1 MAVPMAR
8 AMSALCP
15 SPRAKQTAPKMG
27 WDLLETAMAEQ
38 ALLRLYTRTVSY
50 IFKAELLTVHAEHE
64 ELLITVSL

>member
-8 AMSALCP
+8 AMSALCL
-15 SPRAKQTAPKMG
+15 SPRAKQTALKMG

-38 ALLRLYTRTVSY
+38 ALLKDTRTVSY

>member
-15 SPRAKQTAPKMG
+15 SPRAKQTTPKMG

-38 ALLRLYTRTVSY
+38 ALLKDTRTVSY

>member
-27 WDLLETAMAEQ
+27 WDLLETAMVEQ
-38 ALLRLYTRTVSY
+38 ALLKDTRTVSY

>member
-38 ALLRLYTRTVSY
+38 ALLKDTRTVSY